1 MAVERSSNQ
10 VQKKKKKTLG
20 TPDYIMMAVILLIFA
35 FGVVMVYSASFYY
48 CVNSGKAPASFAIK
62 QLIIGS
68 AGIAA
73 MLWLTYKFDYHLFS
87 MKAISWGLYIVSI
100 FLSILVM
107 FVGKEINGAKRW
119 IDLGFVQFQPSEIAK
134 VAVIIMLASYIV
146 RNRKNFNNK
155 WYRLGAWAIFAIPAG
170 IVMLENL
177 SSAIVIAG
185 IGFIMCFIS
194 MPKIKIY
201 IAIVILGIGAV
212 FGAYSLAMSTPE
224 GQDPSNFILKQILPA
239 YRLERIQ
246 VWLDPWIDPRDSG
259 YQPIQALYAVGSG
272 GLFGKG
278 LGNSVQKQSFL
289 PEPYNDIIFAVICE
303 ELGLVGALVL
313 ILGYATLIIRG
324 FIVAMRSPDYFGSLI
339 AVGISSMVAIQ
350 VIINIAVNTNTIP
363 TTGMQLSLISYGG
376 TAVAVLLATLGILLN
391 VSKTSSIQKVKK

>member
-1 MAVERSSNQ
+1 MAVKQSSNQ
-10 VQKKKKKTLG
+10 VQKKKTKTLG

-48 CVNSGKAPASFAIK
+48 CVNKGNAPATLALK
-62 QLIIGS
+62 QLAIGS
-68 AGIAA
+68 VGIMA

-87 MKAISWGLYIVSI
+87 MKAISWGLYAVSI

-107 FVGKEINGAKRW
+107 FIGKEVNGAKRW
-119 IDLGFVQFQPSEIAK
+119 IAIGPIQFQPSEIAK
-134 VAVIIMLASYIV
+134 VAVIVMLASYIV
-146 RNRKNFNNK
+146 RNRKKFNQFK
-155 WYRLGAWAIFAIPAG
+155 YRLLAWLIFLIPAG

-177 SSAIVIAG
+177 SSAIVIGG

-194 MPKIKIY
+194 MPKVKIY
-201 IAIVILGIGAV
+201 IAAVVLGVVAV
-212 FGAYSLAMSTPE
+212 FGAYWLAMTTPE
-224 GQDPSNFILKQILPA
+224 GQDPSNYIISKVLPA

-246 VWLDPWIDPRDSG
+246 VWLDPWIEPLGSG

-278 LGNSVQKQSFL
+278 LGNSVQKQEFL

-303 ELGLVGALVL
+303 ELGLVGAVVL
-313 ILGYATLIIRG
+313 ILGYAILIVRG
-324 FIVAMRSPDYFGSLI
+324 LIVAMRSPDYFGSLV

-363 TTGMQLSLISYGG
+363 TTGMQLSLVSYGG

-391 VSKTSSIQKVKK
+391 VSKSANIQKVKK

>member
-1 MAVERSSNQ
+1 MGVEQSSNQ
-10 VQKKKKKTLG
+10 VRKKKKANMA

-35 FGVVMVYSASFYY
+35 FGVVMVYSASFYF
-48 CVNSGKAPASFAIK
+48 CVNNGKAPANFALK
-62 QLIIGS
+62 QLGIG
-68 AGIAA
+68 GVGVVV
-73 MLWLTYKFDYHLFS
+73 MLWLTYRFDYHIFS
-87 MKAISWGLYIVSI
+87 VPIINWAIYLGSI
-100 FLSILVM
+100 TLSILVM
-107 FVGKEINGAKRW
+107 FIGKEVNGAKRW
-119 IDLGFVQFQPSEIAK
+119 IAIGPIQFQPSEVAK

-146 RNRKNFNNK
+146 RNRKNFNNIK
-155 WYRLGAWAIFAIPAG
+155 YRLGAWGIFLIPAG
-170 IVMLENL
+170 IVMVENL
-177 SSAIVIAG
+177 SSAIVIGG
-185 IGFIMCFIS
+185 IGFVMCFIS

-201 IAIVILGIGAV
+201 IVIVILGACAV

-224 GQDPSNFILKQILPA
+224 GQDPANPILKVVLPA

-246 VWLDPWIDPRDSG
+246 VWLDPWIDPKDSG

-313 ILGYATLIIRG
+313 ISGYAILIIRG
-324 FIVAMRSPDYFGSLI
+324 LSVAMRSIDYFGSLI
-339 AVGISSMVAIQ
+339 ATGISSMIAIQ
-350 VIINIAVNTNTIP
+350 VIINMAVNTNTIP
-363 TTGMQLSLISYGG
+363 TTGMQLSLVSYGG

-391 VSKTSSIQKVKK
+391 VSKSANIQKVKK

>member
-1 MAVERSSNQ
+1 MAVEQSSNQ
-10 VQKKKKKTLG
+10 VQKKKRKTLG
-20 TPDYIMMAVILLIFA
+20 TPDYIMMAIILLIFA
-35 FGVVMVYSASFYY
+35 FGVVMVYSASFYF
-48 CVNSGKAPASFAIK
+48 CVNNGRAPASFAIK
-62 QLIIGS
+62 QLAIGC
-68 AGIAA
+68 AGILV

-87 MKAISWGLYIVSI
+87 TKALSWGLYMASI
-100 FLSILVM
+100 CLSILVM
-107 FVGKEINGAKRW
+107 FVGKKINGARRW
-119 IDLGFVQFQPSEIAK
+119 IEIGPISFQPSEIAK

-146 RNRKNFNNK
+146 RNRKKFNQFK
-155 WYRLGAWAIFAIPAG
+155 YRLGAWLIFIIPAG

-177 SSAIVIAG
+177 SSAIVIGG

-194 MPKIKIY
+194 MPKVKIY
-201 IAIVILGIGAV
+201 ICTVILGVGAV
-212 FGAYSLAMSTPE
+212 FGAYVLAMSTPE
-224 GQDPSNFILKQILPA
+224 GQDPSNFILKKVLPA

-391 VSKTSSIQKVKK
+391 VSKSSSIQKVKK

>member
-1 MAVERSSNQ
+1 MGASQSSNQ
-10 VQKKKKKTLG
+10 VRKKKKASLG

-35 FGVVMVYSASFYY
+35 FGVVMVYSASFYF
-48 CVNSGKAPASFAIK
+48 CVNSGRAPASFALK
-62 QLIIGS
+62 QLAIGS
-68 AGIAA
+68 AGVAA
-73 MLWLTYKFDYHLFS
+73 MLWLTFRFDYHIFS
-87 MKAISWGLYIVSI
+87 VPIINWVIYLTSI
-100 FLSILVM
+100 ALSVLVM
-107 FVGKEINGAKRW
+107 FIGKEVNGAKRW
-119 IDLGFVQFQPSEIAK
+119 IAIGPIQFQPSEFAK

-146 RNRKNFNNK
+146 RNRKNFNNI
-155 WYRLGAWAIFAIPAG
+155 WYRVGAWIIFVIPAG

-194 MPKIKIY
+194 MPKVKIY
-201 IAIVILGIGAV
+201 ICMVILGFGAV

-224 GQDPSNFILKQILPA
+224 GEDPANPILKMVLPA

-303 ELGLVGALVL
+303 ELGFVGALVL
-313 ILGYATLIIRG
+313 ILGYALLVVRG
-324 FIVAMRSPDYFGSLI
+324 LIVAMRSPDYFGSLI
-339 AVGISSMVAIQ
+339 ATGISSMVAIQ

-363 TTGMQLSLISYGG
+363 TTGMQLSLVSYGG

-391 VSKTSSIQKVKK
+391 ISKAASIQKVKK